1 MLEILV
7 YLVSGIVISLFS
19 SMAGIGGGVFMVP
32 LFYFLGLNINEAV
45 ATSKFVVTFISFTAS
60 MNYLKSHKVP
70 IKQGFFILLG
80 MVPASFMGAYLS
92 SALYSS
98 LLKLFV
104 AFFILYYSIRL
115 IHSYILSRNGS
126 IKENMLDNNSMIMSA
141 MKSVI
146 VGLFSGFIAGLTG
159 TGGGAINMPL
169 FIGWLNLS
177 IHTAVALSSLTIFP
191 SALVAAIQHLSTG
204 NVVLRIAAP
213 YAAGSIIGASIGSR
227 ISSNLPTQKLKLYV
241 SIILMIAGIRMLLSS
256 LNLL

>member
-1 MLEILV
+1 
-7 YLVSGIVISLFS
+7 
-19 SMAGIGGGVFMVP
+19 
-32 LFYFLGLNINEAV
+32 
-45 ATSKFVVTFISFTAS
+45 
-60 MNYLKSHKVP
+60 
-70 IKQGFFILLG
+70 
-80 MVPASFMGAYLS
+80 
-92 SALYSS
+92 
-98 LLKLFV
+98 
-104 AFFILYYSIRL
+104 
-115 IHSYILSRNGS
+115 
-126 IKENMLDNNSMIMSA
+126 MIMSA